1 MDMSRFS
8 ARRNEMTNDEDDAIE
23 QNGVPPGKLATAD
36 GIDYLH
42 RVDDSK
48 PVRQFVVDGHPPLII
63 RAAKWEELVDLRHHV
78 LRQGL
83 PRESAIFPGDDLA
96 SSRHFGVFE
105 GDTTIGCATFHR
117 NQFESEPAWQLR
129 GMATDGA
136 LRSKGVGRE
145 LLGFAEEVL
154 RGDES
159 SIRRMWANARVPA
172 IRFYQSM
179 GWLIVSE
186 EFDVPTAGPHRRITK
201 LLF

>member
-1 MDMSRFS
+1 MMTTTTRSSRTGS
-8 ARRNEMTNDEDDAIE
+8 H
-23 QNGVPPGKLATAD
+23 QGKLATTD
-36 GIDYLH
+36 HFDYLH

-63 RAAKWEELVDLRHHV
+63 RSAKLEELVDLRHRV

-83 PRESAIFPGDDLA
+83 ARETAIFPGDDLA
-96 SSRHFGVFE
+96 SSRHFGVFD
-105 GDTTIGCATFHR
+105 GRLAIGCATFHR
-117 NQFESEPAWQLR
+117 NQFESQPAWQLR

-145 LLGFAEEVL
+145 LLNFAEESL
-154 RGDES
+154 RRDGS

-172 IRFYQSM
+172 IRFYQSL
-179 GWLIVSE
+179 GWQVVSD